1 MLRSLVYMYVGVSNE
16 TDQIL
21 SKLKTCDELINMI

>member
-1 MLRSLVYMYVGVSNE
+1 MLRSLVYMYVGVTNE